1 MNDLILL
8 AGTFAAVAS
17 VVQIS
22 SIVAVIGRFRRRR
35 PGVVNDGV
43 PVSILRPVCG
53 IENFIEETLRSTFH
67 LDHPNYEIVFCVADA
82 DDPVIPTVHALI
94 AAYPHIEAKLLI
106 GNSTVSRNPKLN
118 NLIKGWHGSRHDWVM
133 MIDSNVLMPKDHVRR
148 MLAAWRQDTGLVCSP
163 PIGSAPANLWAELEC
178 AFLNTYQARWQSFA
192 DSIGLGFAQGKSML
206 WRRDLLDGA
215 GGIEALA
222 SEIAEDAAAT
232 KIVRACGLRV
242 RLVSE
247 PFVQPLGVR
256 PLADVWRRQVRWAR
270 LRRET
275 FRLYFVPELFVGAV
289 PPLAMAAV
297 AATAA
302 GWPIAGTLAPLAA
315 VWYGAEAALAY
326 AAGWQLSWRSVVLW
340 MLRDALLPV
349 LWVAAWIGNDFEW
362 RGNAMTV
369 AIDVFGHEL
378 TAEP

>member
-1 MNDLILL
+1 
-8 AGTFAAVAS
+8 
-17 VVQIS
+17 
-22 SIVAVIGRFRRRR
+22 
-35 PGVVNDGV
+35 
-43 PVSILRPVCG
+43 
-53 IENFIEETLRSTFH
+53 
-67 LDHPNYEIVFCVADA
+67 
-82 DDPVIPTVHALI
+82 
-94 AAYPHIEAKLLI
+94 
-106 GNSTVSRNPKLN
+106 
-118 NLIKGWHGSRHDWVM
+118 
-133 MIDSNVLMPKDHVRR
+133 
-148 MLAAWRQDTGLVCSP
+148 
-163 PIGSAPANLWAELEC
+163 LEC

-232 KIVRACGLRV
+232 KTVRARGLRV

-297 AATAA
+297 VAATA

-326 AAGWQLSWRSVVLW
+326 AAGWQLSWRSVVQW
-340 MLRDALLPV
+340 MVRDALLPV